1 MNSQNDN
8 DNNGRLLSD
17 FSADKGSEMFSRKG
31 AGDRE
36 EEETDTPVSTSRS
49 IITDDINRSK
59 QAETKKTIQEV
70 PDSSKQAPTEHKE
83 DIFQNEEKSKP
94 PLPIVAAVM
103 IGVLVIGIICGM
115 LLWKDKG
122 SDNDKQTDESKN
134 TVVSTE
140 EASTAA
146 TEALTIEE
154 VSEAV
159 TASAVATKNETT
171 EGVTETQPQEGDIP
185 DEYKGFPNVENAPL
199 NMAFYDSAQGLS
211 GTVMTDNTGLNLRK
225 GPDTT
230 FAVIKELPKSST
242 VWILGET
249 AEWFYVGIKADENDN
264 GYTDVGYVSKE
275 YVAVNVKSTNTE

>member
-17 FSADKGSEMFSRKG
+17 LSADKGSEIFSRKG
-31 AGDRE
+31 ADDKRE
-36 EEETDTPVSTSRS
+36 EKTDTPASTSLS

-59 QAETKKTIQEV
+59 QSETKKIIPETPASPI
-70 PDSSKQAPTEHKE
+70 QAPTEHKAVS
-83 DIFQNEEKSKP
+83 FQNEEKSKP
-94 PLPIVAAVM
+94 PFPIVAAVM
-103 IGVLVIGIICGM
+103 TGVLVIGIICGM
-115 LLWKDKG
+115 MLWKDKG
-122 SDNDKQTDESKN
+122 SNNDKQTDESKN

-140 EASTAA
+140 EAMTDS

-159 TASAVATKNETT
+159 TTSAVATKTETT

-275 YVAVNVKSTNTE
+275 YIAVNVKSTNTD